1 MDGDT
6 LRIGLL
12 LRRSETPDMIEQATS
27 IYRHAR
33 PSTARDWFIT
43 PETLAGCGSQSQPL
57 AQPGA
62 QLVKSQTETRHNL
75 DVVEAYAYV

>member
-12 LRRSETPDMIEQATS
+12 DHVGCLGPTKEQATS